1 MRKLLV
7 YLSLLVPALAAAE
20 SPWRLGAAVGYG
32 ERDNPLVFADDVDIY
47 VDLDIAWFGE
57 HFFFDN
63 GDLGLTFVNND
74 VLTAN
79 TVLRYN
85 SDRVFFSLTNTRFVT
100 TALDGAALATA
111 TPVIIPDRDAAIE
124 AGFELLA
131 DGRWGYMNASA
142 FHDVSG
148 THKGYEIDLT
158 WSTGFRAG
166 DRWYF
171 APEIGITYKSQA
183 LNDYYWGVR
192 LDESNPALPAYEV
205 DDGINVRARLRT
217 SYYLTRNWSLSLTAE
232 YERIN
237 DSAAASPIVDTQGV
251 FGYFAGV
258 AYRF

>member
-1 MRKLLV
+1 MRNLVVCLL
-7 YLSLLVPALAAAE
+7 LFVPAIAAAE

-32 ERDNPLVFADDVDIY
+32 ERANPLVFADDVPIY

-63 GDLGLTFVNND
+63 GDLGLTFVNSD
-74 VLTAN
+74 RLTASA
-79 TVLRYN
+79 VVRYN

-100 TALDGAALATA
+100 TALDGSALATA

-124 AGFELLA
+124 AGFELLT
-131 DGRWGYMNASA
+131 DGRWGYLQASA

-148 THKGYEIDLT
+148 THKGFAADLT
-158 WSTGFRAG
+158 WGTGFRAG
-166 DRWYF
+166 NRWYF
-171 APEIGITYKSQA
+171 SPELGITYKSEA

-192 LDESNPALPAYEV
+192 PDESNAALPAYEA
-205 DDGINVRARLRT
+205 DDGVNVRARLRA
-217 SYYLTRNWSLSLTAE
+217 SYHLTKHWKFSLTAE

-237 DSAAASPIVDTQGV
+237 DEAAASPIVDRQGV